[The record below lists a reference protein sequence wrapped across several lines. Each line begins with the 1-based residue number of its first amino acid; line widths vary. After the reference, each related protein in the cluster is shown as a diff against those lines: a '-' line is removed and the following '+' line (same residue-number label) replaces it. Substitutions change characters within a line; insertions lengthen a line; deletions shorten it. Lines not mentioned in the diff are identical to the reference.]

1 MKQANSSW
9 LARWIQWAL
18 NLGFMY
24 AYKRVKI
31 DPYKYLLYLRRGHG
45 LPVNS
50 LHQVLRAS
58 FIFAAGLL
66 FVTSPALGQQ
76 KYVTRYD
83 LFAGYAFLDS
93 PAVGLFENGFQFQIG
108 ARPAT
113 WISVGFDYSISAGNL
128 TLTPNLL
135 TTTLQQQLGAQL
147 EELIKEGVIP
157 PTYTLSVPSHSR
169 TQTLA
174 AGPQLAY
181 RHFSKV
187 TLFIRPDFGAI
198 YEVANLRPTDAV
210 SQAIVAELAPSG
222 RKTDWTAFYGFG
234 GGTDLIFSKH
244 VALRVQAD
252 LVYDHLFSDLLQ
264 NGRWTVRFGV
274 GPCFNFGKNIVK

>member
-1 MKQANSSW
+1 MRA
-9 LARWIQWAL
+9 AL
-18 NLGFMY
+18 ILV
-24 AYKRVKI
+24 AA
-31 DPYKYLLYLRRGHG
+31 LLL
-45 LPVNS
+45 
-50 LHQVLRAS
+50 
-58 FIFAAGLL
+58 
-66 FVTSPALGQQ
+66 VTSPAPGQQ
-76 KYVTRYD
+76 KLVTRYD

-93 PAVGLFENGFQFQIG
+93 PAIGLFENGFQFQIG
-108 ARPAT
+108 VRPAY
-113 WISVGFDYSISAGNL
+113 WYSVGFDYSISAGNL

-135 TTTLQQQLGAQL
+135 TTALQQQLGVEL

-157 PTYTLSVPSHSR
+157 PTYMLSLPSHSR
-169 TQTLA
+169 TQTFA
-174 AGPQLAY
+174 AGPQFAY

-187 TLFIRPDFGAI
+187 TLFIRPDLGAI
-198 YEVANLRPTDAV
+198 YEVATPHPTDMV
-210 SQAIVAELAPSG
+210 GQAIVKQLAPSG
-222 RKTDWTAFYGFG
+222 QKTDWTVFYGFG